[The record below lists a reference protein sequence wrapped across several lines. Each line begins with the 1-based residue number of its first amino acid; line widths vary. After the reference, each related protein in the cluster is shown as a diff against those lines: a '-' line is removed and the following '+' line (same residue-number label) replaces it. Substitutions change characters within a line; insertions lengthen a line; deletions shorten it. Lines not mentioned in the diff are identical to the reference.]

1 MLEPDPHPGSQTH
14 AMGEAAGEADAVTL
28 AAETAMQEE
37 DGGDAEAAPEPEAR
51 TEGEDAATAALGDEE
66 HGNRA
71 DGPAAGRRR
80 APTAATARAGRHWW
94 SGAWMG
100 RVATDD
106 FAAAWG
112 GRFGGPLDTWRTE
125 RTTRASDTAM
135 RVGEAGATH
144 TTRVAARTAAA
155 EAQRRG
161 RTLQLALADGR
172 ATAEERAATV
182 WWLGGEAAWRCGGVA
197 WCGRMRNGVCYCVP
211 LLERVQ
217 QGRRRES
224 TGRNEERRLFLR
236 PTPREGSAGTTPG
249 IMRHRKHE
257 LKTATQ
263 QHTHNASRAS

>member
-182 WWLGGEAAWRCGGVA
+182 WWCGGEAAWRCGGVA
-197 WCGRMRNGVCYCVP
+197 WCGNVAVWRCGGVAVWRCGGVAVWRCGVVWQCGGVVVW
-211 LLERVQ
+211 RCGGVAVW
-217 QGRRRES
+217 R
-224 TGRNEERRLFLR
+224 
-236 PTPREGSAGTTPG
+236 
-249 IMRHRKHE
+249 
-257 LKTATQ
+257 
-263 QHTHNASRAS
+263 